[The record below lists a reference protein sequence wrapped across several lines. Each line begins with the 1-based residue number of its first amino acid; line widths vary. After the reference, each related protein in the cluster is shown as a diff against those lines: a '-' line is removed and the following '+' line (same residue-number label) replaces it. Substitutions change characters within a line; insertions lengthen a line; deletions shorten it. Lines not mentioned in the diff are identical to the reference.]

1 MTHHALYD
9 LGLAL
14 VVGLALDGSAAL
26 EGDAVFLLWQAQSTR
41 VLDQHEV
48 LFDQILFLGKA
59 CLGKYRIQRVEAHRS
74 DLRMQRRMLLPGA
87 GSAMLDAAL
96 APLRVAAPA
105 DDHDLLLGGDV

>member
-1 MTHHALYD
+1 MLRELLTRVAIRK
-9 LGLAL
+9 L
-14 VVGLALDGSAAL
+14 VL
-26 EGDAVFLLWQAQSTR
+26 DAVVRWLHGELWQYR
-41 VLDQHEV
+41 
-48 LFDQILFLGKA
+48 
-59 CLGKYRIQRVEAHRS
+59 CLAHGP